1 MQSTVITETVK
12 IKMKQCKKCLAG
24 AMRVHILSSGFCQEC
39 QSERDWKNGDREIAR
54 QKAVKSRVD
63 YYRKAEKYI
72 DKKWKKKY
80 GDDSV
85 EQVLGYK

>member
-1 MQSTVITETVK
+1 MQSMVITETGR

-39 QSERDWKNGDREIAR
+39 QSEMEWKNGDREHAR
-54 QKAVKSRVD
+54 QMAVRSRVN
-63 YYRKAEKYI
+63 YYKKAEKYI

-80 GDDSV
+80 GNDSI
-85 EQVLGYK
+85 EQVLGHK